1 MVQFN
6 NLKNVEEEKKIIATI
21 QSPTGPINIFE
32 PTADDTAAIMNM
44 HELVDYFNADHDSD
58 DDDVI
63 PITGVRVVRDLYP
76 RLTDIEGFD
85 DLSDEDIQQVIDNPT
100 QALMTVNAYIN
111 QLIYRTYTL
120 MVLTYKNN
128 LYLQHM
134 ENLVADV
141 SDETMNMII
150 ETASKTDEGRDAIEG
165 LSKSTEALQKEELK
179 KNEKDVLADEELAK
193 KNSKAPQD
201 NIVQLS
207 YKERLE
213 NHMRGRF
220 EDVDQ

>member
-21 QSPTGPINIFE
+21 QSPTGPIKIFE

-44 HELVDYFNADHDSD
+44 HELVDYFNTDHDS

-100 QALMTVNAYIN
+100 QDLMTVNA
-111 QLIYRTYTL
+111 
-120 MVLTYKNN
+120 
-128 LYLQHM
+128 
-134 ENLVADV
+134 
-141 SDETMNMII
+141 
-150 ETASKTDEGRDAIEG
+150 
-165 LSKSTEALQKEELK
+165 
-179 KNEKDVLADEELAK
+179 
-193 KNSKAPQD
+193 
-201 NIVQLS
+201 
-207 YKERLE
+207 
-213 NHMRGRF
+213 
-220 EDVDQ
+220 

>member
-44 HELVDYFNADHDSD
+44 NELVDYFNTDHDS

-141 SDETMNMII
+141 SDETMNMIV
-150 ETASKTDEGRDAIEG
+150 EAASKTDEGRDAIEG

-193 KNSKAPQD
+193 KNSKTPQD
-201 NIVQLS
+201 NVVQLS